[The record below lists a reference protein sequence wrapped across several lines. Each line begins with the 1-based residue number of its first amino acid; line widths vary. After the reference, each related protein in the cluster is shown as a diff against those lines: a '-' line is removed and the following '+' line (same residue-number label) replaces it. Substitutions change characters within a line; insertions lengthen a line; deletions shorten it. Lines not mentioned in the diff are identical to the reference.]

1 MWHNLIAVWK
11 EQVTCSLVSAATMP
25 SEVASVGWPWGNWAP
40 YSDYRHHFLDTLN
53 LVRTQYLLCL
63 PYLPSPPD
71 PSLTSSFPH
80 STTWANVLIGQLSFH
95 PNLFPKV
102 AFQFLAFQWNILSFE
117 DPASSVAT
125 SSWCSFISSSHMY
138 LKFRK
143 WGGNLPSAQT
153 LFPHACSPSLCPIPD
168 PVKYQSSCFKT
179 LLLPVESSTIL

>member
-102 AFQFLAFQWNILSFE
+102 SSSSSPFSEIFCPLRTQLPVWPLQAGVLLFL
-117 DPASSVAT
+117 PAT
-125 SSWCSFISSSHMY
+125 CISSSGSGVEIFLLHKHCFHM
-138 LKFRK
+138 LAPH
-143 WGGNLPSAQT
+143 PSVQ
-153 LFPHACSPSLCPIPD
+153 SL
-168 PVKYQSSCFKT
+168 
-179 LLLPVESSTIL
+179 IL